1 MRIGFLDEIPQFPM
15 NIYKTVKKSG
25 SRLEYSIKL
34 SDDLIHL
41 GNKISSMPLKFA
53 SLVKAFPSSDGQH
66 QDFHADSKDGERAIV
81 YLTNVEKETNG
92 PIEFRE
98 YGKIMGKAGTFV
110 HYSANEIHRGCSSDI
125 ERYALALAF
134 DNTAKRITTIGAHP
148 CSVVSCQA
156 GYELLDPENF
166 PESEPYDSTTCCQPI
181 TQSTTDDVW
190 KRILLIFVI
199 VVASIVFLYFLTR
212 YFGMS
217 KPGKR

>member
-1 MRIGFLDEIPQFPM
+1 MRIGFLDELPQFPM
-15 NIYKTVKKSG
+15 DIYKTVKKSG

-41 GNKISSMPLKFA
+41 GSKISSMPLKFA
-53 SLVKAFPSSDGQH
+53 SLVKALPSSDGQH

-92 PIEFRE
+92 PIEFKE

-134 DNTAKRITTIGAHP
+134 DNTSKRITTIGAHP
-148 CSVVSCQA
+148 CSGVYCEA
-156 GYELLDPENF
+156 GYELLDPANF
-166 PESEPYDSTTCCQPI
+166 PETEPYDSTTCCQLI
-181 TQSTTDDVW
+181 TQSPTNDAW
-190 KRILLIFVI
+190 KWILI
-199 VVASIVFLYFLTR
+199 VVASIVFLYWLDILV
-212 YFGMS
+212 
-217 KPGKR
+217 